1 MVTLNPTST
10 NASQFAQ
17 LLSFFV
23 GEFECAFEI
32 EFLKEI
38 VWIVEI
44 TKVPMAPYFI
54 EGIINARGQAISVGN
69 LRKLFHVP
77 HEEFKSDTQ
86 IIISEV
92 SGREI
97 GFIVDSS
104 KEILYID
111 QHDILPPNQSLPMSE
126 FLKGV
131 VGVEGRLV
139 LLLDIMKILNYKS
152 TITHENVPEN
162 IAGSALISPSGKDAG
177 EEGSEKDGLKKVIQQ
192 RTLALAQRTD
202 LVKEEKR
209 DVLVIRLGS
218 EWYGIRIEDVR
229 EVFEPVSPTL
239 IPYSPSYIEGV
250 INVRGDV
257 YAVVNIKRLLEFNE
271 GPASELTVFLVM
283 DIPGMKIS
291 IPVDEVRG
299 IEAIVEKDIVPPLLS
314 IKKVR
319 VDFLEGEVKWDNRLL
334 GILNIKNVAKALK
347 SNAG

>member
-1 MVTLNPTST
+1 MVSLSQTSMNT
-10 NASQFAQ
+10 SAQ

-32 EFLKEI
+32 EYLKEI

-44 TKVPMAPYFI
+44 TKVPMAPHFI
-54 EGIINARGQAISVGN
+54 EGIINARGHAISVGN
-69 LRKLFHVP
+69 MRKLFRIP
-77 HEEFKSDTQ
+77 QEDFKSDTQ
-86 IIISEV
+86 IIISEI
-92 SGREI
+92 SGHEI

-104 KEILYID
+104 KEILYVNRE
-111 QHDILPPNQSLPMSE
+111 DILPPNQTLPMAE

-139 LLLDIMKILNYKS
+139 LLLDIMKILTYKS
-152 TITHENVPEN
+152 TITSDAPADAH
-162 IAGSALISPSGKDAG
+162 SDSPVFRSSVKDAYG
-177 EEGSEKDGLKKVIQQ
+177 DEVVDKSGLRKIIQQ
-192 RTLALAQRTD
+192 RTAALAQRTD
-202 LVKEEKR
+202 LIKEEKR
-209 DVLVIRLGS
+209 ELLVIRLGS

-239 IPYSPSYIEGV
+239 IPYSPHYIEGV

-257 YAVVNIKRLLEFNE
+257 YAVVNIKRLLEFSE

-299 IEAIVEKDIVPPLLS
+299 MESIAEKDIVPPLLS

-319 VDFLEGEVKWDNRLL
+319 VDYLEGEVKWDNKLL

-347 SNAG
+347 SSAG